1 MALYTERM
9 TNNEDTQSA
18 AQAFEGEV
26 LISGLDT
33 GPREDE
39 RQNRS
44 PTVKL
49 MGLQPEV
56 AGEPDDEDG

>member
-1 MALYTERM
+1 M
-9 TNNEDTQSA
+9 TDPKDIQPPKTPNLR
-18 AQAFEGEV
+18 GEV

-33 GPREDE
+33 GPSETE

-49 MGLQPEV
+49 MGLQPETTQE
-56 AGEPDDEDG
+56 EPEDEDG